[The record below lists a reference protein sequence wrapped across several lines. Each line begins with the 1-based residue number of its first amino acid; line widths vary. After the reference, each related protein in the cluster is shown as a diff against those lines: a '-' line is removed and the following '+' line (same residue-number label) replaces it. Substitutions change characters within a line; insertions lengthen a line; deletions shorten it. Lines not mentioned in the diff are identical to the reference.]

1 MLSDGSDFWAQVV
14 NVLFVCFLSP
24 CLFVRSEV
32 SRHRGDPPAADETAD
47 QRLLPFNRGH
57 PCPSGTG
64 RLDVHSNMAASILL
78 ITLHKY
84 VKEFDLHDGVNAN
97 LSCRSMRNSN
107 RTWKTSALKT

>member
-1 MLSDGSDFWAQVV
+1 MAWNNLKSQIRVFHDVSDFWAHVV
-14 NVLFVCFLSP
+14 NMLFVGVFFLSP

-32 SRHRGDPPAADETAD
+32 SRDRGDPPAADETAD

-78 ITLHKY
+78 IILHK
-84 VKEFDLHDGVNAN
+84 
-97 LSCRSMRNSN
+97 
-107 RTWKTSALKT
+107 